1 MIGAGWWKY
10 GLTVWKTARLN
21 KIFDQEKPESLLPK
35 KFVPIARER
44 LKIASGYA
52 IIPSLT
58 VEKNKT
64 PLKRPFDK
72 GVPAVPFSFDI

>member
-52 IIPSLT
+52 IMGQ
-58 VEKNKT
+58 
-64 PLKRPFDK
+64 D
-72 GVPAVPFSFDI
+72 